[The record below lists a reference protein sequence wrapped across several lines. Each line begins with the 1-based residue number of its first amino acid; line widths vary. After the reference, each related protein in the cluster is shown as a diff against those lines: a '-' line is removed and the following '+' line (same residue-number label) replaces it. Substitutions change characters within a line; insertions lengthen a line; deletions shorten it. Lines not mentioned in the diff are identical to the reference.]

1 MDELEKFKAESCDR
15 IKLIGGR
22 EDLKKIAHDFQHET
36 GKVGYLYNFEWLG
49 LPIIQYPQDIV
60 ALQEIVYKVKPDLII
75 EAGVARGG
83 SLIFSA
89 SMLALLDM
97 LDQRVGVEKC
107 NRQVVGID
115 IDIRPHNRQN
125 IEGHPLSSY
134 ISLIQGS
141 SIDPDTIAKVKVA
154 AKGFTN
160 VMVLLDSNHTHDHVL
175 AELQAYSE
183 LVAVGSYLI
192 VYDTVVEHS
201 PPGYYE
207 GRPWDRGNSPLTAV
221 RQFLTETNDFEI
233 DESVPN
239 KLLITVAPD
248 GFLRRIK

>member
-1 MDELEKFKAESCDR
+1 MDELEKFKIEVSDR
-15 IKLIGGR
+15 IKVIGDR
-22 EDLKKIAHDFQHET
+22 ADLKKIAYDFQHET
-36 GKVGYLYNFEWLG
+36 GKFGYLYNFEWFG
-49 LPIIQYPQDIV
+49 LPIIQYPQDIL
-60 ALQEIVYKVKPDLII
+60 ALQEIIYKVKPDLIL

-97 LDQRVGVEKC
+97 IDQRVGVEKR
-107 NRQVVGID
+107 NRQVIGID

-134 ISLIQGS
+134 IGLIQGS
-141 SIDPDTIAKVKVA
+141 SIDPETIAKVKVA
-154 AKGFTN
+154 AKGFNN

-175 AELQAYSE
+175 AELHAYSE
-183 LVAVGSYLI
+183 LVAKGSYLI

-207 GRPWDRGNSPLTAV
+207 GKPWGRGNSPLTAV
-221 RQFLTETNDFEI
+221 RKFLSESDDFEI
-233 DESVPN
+233 DALVPN
-239 KLLITVAPD
+239 KFLITVAPD
-248 GFLRRIK
+248 GFLRRVK

>member
-1 MDELEKFKAESCDR
+1 MDELEKFNIEVSDR
-15 IKLIGGR
+15 IRLIGDR

-36 GKVGYLYNFEWLG
+36 GKFGYLYNFQWLG

-60 ALQEIVYKVKPDLII
+60 ALQEIIYKVKPDLII
-75 EAGVARGG
+75 ETGVARGG

-89 SMLALLDM
+89 SMLAILDM
-97 LDQRVGVEKC
+97 LDKRVGGEKH
-107 NRQVVGID
+107 NRQVIGID
-115 IDIRPHNRQN
+115 IDIRAHNRKN

-141 SIDPDTIAKVKVA
+141 SIDSETITKVKVA
-154 AKGFTN
+154 AEGFNN

-175 AELQAYSE
+175 AELHAYSE
-183 LVAVGSYLI
+183 LVSKGSYLI
-192 VYDTVVEHS
+192 VYDTVIEHS
-201 PPGYYE
+201 PHGYYE
-207 GRPWDRGNSPLTAV
+207 GKPWDRGNSPLTAV
-221 RQFLTETNDFEI
+221 RKFLSESNDFEI
-233 DESVPN
+233 DGSVPN

>member
-1 MDELEKFKAESCDR
+1 MNETEKFKIEVSDR
-15 IKLIGGR
+15 INLIGGR
-22 EDLKKIAHDFQHET
+22 VDLKKIAYDFQHET
-36 GKVGYLYNFEWLG
+36 GRFGYLYNFEWLG

-60 ALQEIVYKVKPDLII
+60 ALQEIIYKVRPDLII

-97 LDQRVGVEKC
+97 LDQRVGVEKR
-107 NRQVVGID
+107 NRQVIGID

-125 IEGHPLSSY
+125 IESHPLSSY

-141 SIDPDTIAKVKVA
+141 SIDLDTIAKVKEA
-154 AKGFTN
+154 AKGFIK

-175 AELQAYSE
+175 AELKAYSE
-183 LVAVGSYLI
+183 LVSIGSYLI
-192 VYDTVVEHS
+192 VYDTVVEQS
-201 PPGYYE
+201 PPGYYQ
-207 GRPWDRGNSPLTAV
+207 GKPWDRGNSPLTAV
-221 RQFLTETNDFEI
+221 RQFLTDSKNFEI
-233 DESVPN
+233 DESIPN

-248 GFLRRIK
+248 GFLRRIQ

>member
-1 MDELEKFKAESCDR
+1 MEEIEKFKLEVFDR
-15 IKLIGGR
+15 IKLIGNR
-22 EDLKKIAHDFQHET
+22 IDLKKIAHDFQHET
-36 GKVGYLYNFEWLG
+36 GKFGYLYNFEWLG
-49 LPIIQYPQDIV
+49 LPIIQYPQDV
-60 ALQEIVYKVKPDLII
+60 MALQEIIYKVKPDLII

-97 LDQRVGVEKC
+97 LDQRSDVEKC
-107 NRQVVGID
+107 NRHVIGID
-115 IDIRPHNRQN
+115 IDIRPHNRKN
-125 IEGHPLSSY
+125 IENHPLSSY

-141 SIDPDTIAKVKVA
+141 SIDLDTIAKVKAA
-154 AKGFTN
+154 AKGFAK
-160 VMVLLDSNHTHDHVL
+160 VIVLLDSNHTHDHVL
-175 AELQAYSE
+175 AELKAYSE
-183 LVAVGSYLI
+183 LVSVGSYLI

-207 GRPWDRGNSPLTAV
+207 GKLWNRGNSPLTAV
-221 RQFLTETNDFEI
+221 RQFLTDTKNFEI
-233 DESVPN
+233 DESIPN